1 VSLRDIKIW
10 EKEYNEHNM
19 RIIKKHKE
27 ENL

>member
-1 VSLRDIKIW
+1 LSDIKKW

-19 RIIKKHKE
+19 RIIKKHNE